1 MIELEKVYNLLAVR
15 RGDVEVAANELNDFV
30 RNTSHVAPEFF
41 DNASKKYTELKHNV
55 DLAKAKVETLKRV
68 IDLAVTDK

>member
-15 RGDVEVAANELNDFV
+15 RGDVEVAANELNDFA
-30 RNTSHVAPEFF
+30 RNTSHVAPEFL

-55 DLAKAKVETLKRV
+55 DLAKTKVETLERV